1 MASKIEEQV
10 QNARVNIDLF
20 AEQKNIGLASLASR
34 AGIHED
40 TLRKFRRGHT
50 DMGITNLLRVC
61 EVLGC
66 KISTLLRRN

>member
-1 MASKIEEQV
+1 MADTIEQQV
-10 QNARVNIDLF
+10 NNARTNIERL
-20 AEQKNIGLASLASR
+20 AEQKQIGLAALANQ

-61 EVLGC
+61 AVLGVR
-66 KISTLLRRN
+66 ISKLLGRP

>member
-1 MASKIEEQV
+1 MSDKIAQQV
-10 QNARVNIDLF
+10 DHARNNIETL
-20 AEQKNIGLASLASR
+20 AEQKSIGLAALAKR

-50 DMGITNLLRVC
+50 DMGITNLLSVC

-66 KISTLLRRN
+66 RISTLLRKL